1 MHLITKNDFVSCKKK
16 KNSRCDI
23 EGLVLSIKFDTIEV
37 VITQNCLLFTNWL
50 FLKFSIRCIRYISM

>member
-16 KNSRCDI
+16 KKNSRCEI
-23 EGLVLSIKFDTIEV
+23 EGLVLSIEFDMIEV

-50 FLKFSIRCIRYISM
+50 FSSIWY